1 MGAEAASVFRDGCY
15 RDVMLLPQPSGKN
28 DVDDDVSNI
37 MQFQYSFG
45 RCKIFLTLHILHCFN
60 NGPLVN
66 IEIGE
71 EVQLEKET

>member
-1 MGAEAASVFRDGCY
+1 MIFRIQAAATQNNSSCDPASVFRDGFY

-45 RCKIFLTLHILHCFN
+45 RCKIFLGLID
-60 NGPLVN
+60 VA
-66 IEIGE
+66 
-71 EVQLEKET
+71 